1 MEELKMAMN
10 QQGLQEEIA
19 KAQQLQQ
26 QLQMIMSQK
35 QQLEVKSK
43 DLERA
48 LDEVNRLEDETPV
61 YKEVGE
67 ILVQVEDKEELI
79 SELEDD
85 KESTDVRLKSLKG
98 KEEKLRDQF
107 KEIQEKLS
115 TQMGGMQQG
124 PQGGA

>member
-1 MEELKMAMN
+1 MAMN

-48 LDEVNRLEDETPV
+48 LDEVNRLEEETPV

-85 KESTDVRLKSLKG
+85 KESTDVRLKSLKS

>member
-1 MEELKMAMN
+1 MAMN
-10 QQGLQEEIA
+10 QQGLQNEIA

-48 LDEVNRLEDETPV
+48 LDEINRLEKETPV

-85 KESTDVRLKSLKG
+85 KESTDVRLKSLKS

-115 TQMGGMQQG
+115 AQMGGMQQG

>member
-1 MEELKMAMN
+1 MAMN

-48 LDEVNRLEDETPV
+48 LDEVNRLEEETPV

-67 ILVQVEDKEELI
+67 ILVQVENKEELI

-85 KESTDVRLKSLKG
+85 KESTDVRLKSLKS

>member
-1 MEELKMAMN
+1 MN
-10 QQGLQEEIA
+10 QQDLQNEIA

-43 DLERA
+43 DLGRA
-48 LDEVNRLEDETPV
+48 LDEINRLEEETPV
-61 YKEVGE
+61 YKEVGD
-67 ILVQVEDKEELI
+67 ILVQVEDKGELI
-79 SELEDD
+79 EELEDD
-85 KESTDVRLKSLKG
+85 KESTDVRLKSLKS
-98 KEEKLRDQF
+98 KEEKLREQF
-107 KEIQEKLS
+107 KELQQKLS

>member
-1 MEELKMAMN
+1 MAMN

-48 LDEVNRLEDETPV
+48 LDEINRLEEETPV

-67 ILVQVEDKEELI
+67 ILVQVENKEELI
-79 SELEDD
+79 SDLEED
-85 KESTDVRLKSLKG
+85 KESTDVRLKSLKS

-107 KEIQEKLS
+107 KDIQEKLS
-115 TQMGGMQQG
+115 SQMGGMQQG

>member
-1 MEELKMAMN
+1 MAMN

-48 LDEVNRLEDETPV
+48 LDEVNRLEEETPV

>member
-1 MEELKMAMN
+1 MAMN

-35 QQLEVKSK
+35 QQLEAKSK

-48 LDEVNRLEDETPV
+48 LDEVNRLEEETPV

-67 ILVQVEDKEELI
+67 ILVQVENKEELI

-85 KESTDVRLKSLKG
+85 KESTDVRLKSLKS

-107 KEIQEKLS
+107 KDIQEKLS

>member
-1 MEELKMAMN
+1 MAMN

-35 QQLEVKSK
+35 QQLEAKSK

-48 LDEVNRLEDETPV
+48 LDEVNRLEEETPV

-67 ILVQVEDKEELI
+67 ILVQVENKEELI
-79 SELEDD
+79 SDLEED
-85 KESTDVRLKSLKG
+85 KESTDVRLKSLKS

-107 KEIQEKLS
+107 KDIQEKLS
-115 TQMGGMQQG
+115 SQMGGMQQG

>member
-1 MEELKMAMN
+1 MAMN

>member
-1 MEELKMAMN
+1 MAMN
-10 QQGLQEEIA
+10 QQGMQEEIS

-35 QQLEVKSK
+35 QQLEAKSK

-48 LDEVNRLEDETPV
+48 LDEINRIEGETPV

-85 KESTDVRLKSLKG
+85 KESTDVRLKSLKS

-115 TQMGGMQQG
+115 SQMGGMQQG